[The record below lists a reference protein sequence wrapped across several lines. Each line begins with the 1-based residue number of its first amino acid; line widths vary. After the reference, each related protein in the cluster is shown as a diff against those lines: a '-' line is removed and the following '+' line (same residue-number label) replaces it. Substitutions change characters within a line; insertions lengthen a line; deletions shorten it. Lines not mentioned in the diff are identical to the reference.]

1 MVNILQVAE
10 QQDTIM
16 YLKLNNN
23 YMGVL
28 AEDILYGLD
37 IKHLLVHEAN
47 ISSIHRDAFQ
57 DLGDR
62 LESLDLSKNLLTEVI
77 ITSPKCYHFL
87 LLNQISLLISLSI
100 IITSFCIIVFF
111 LCYK

>member
-1 MVNILQVAE
+1 
-10 QQDTIM
+10 M

-62 LESLDLSKNLLTEVI
+62 LESLDLSKNHLTEVSNFP
-77 ITSPKCYHFL
+77 TNFHL
-87 LLNQISLLISLSI
+87 DLILFRSVNRPGLPVS
-100 IITSFCIIVFF
+100 
-111 LCYK
+111 

>member
-1 MVNILQVAE
+1 
-10 QQDTIM
+10 M
-16 YLKLNNN
+16 YLKLINN

-62 LESLDLSKNLLTEVI
+62 LESLDLSKNHLTEVQHRIFSNTCGHALQVLNMFLFHI
-77 ITSPKCYHFL
+77 ICYL
-87 LLNQISLLISLSI
+87 VKY
-100 IITSFCIIVFF
+100 IV
-111 LCYK
+111 YT